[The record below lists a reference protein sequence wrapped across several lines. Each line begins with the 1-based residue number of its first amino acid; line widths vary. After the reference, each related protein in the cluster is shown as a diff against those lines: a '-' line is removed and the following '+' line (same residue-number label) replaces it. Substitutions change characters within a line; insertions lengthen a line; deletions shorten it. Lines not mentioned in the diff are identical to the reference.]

1 MRPAGL
7 LVSVALVVLALGV
20 AASAAEPARL
30 AFVAEG
36 KEFRFDTGLLRG
48 CLRPQGKSLGLAPV
62 VDCASGTTLS
72 GAYGLVSHYRLL
84 DAEARYG
91 GGAWDWPSTA
101 RLLDDG
107 AVEAA
112 WTADQGHPFDMKAVY
127 RWAAPGTLDVVTSV
141 APKKDL
147 SRLEVFLASYFAGFP
162 GSLVYVKACPE
173 TEGKPAFLEAKK
185 AFAVWQMFPRDA
197 DAVKLIQDGRWK
209 RPPSPV
215 DWKIMP
221 TLAGPLAMRRNA
233 KLGLTALV
241 MAPPDDCFA
250 VATPYSEEGHGSLY
264 LSLFGRDIK
273 AGETATARARLV
285 LARDLSD
292 AAAIALCQAY
302 LKGMQPK

>member
-1 MRPAGL
+1 MRLKGL
-7 LVSVALVVLALGV
+7 LVSLASVLPAL
-20 AASAAEPARL
+20 ASAAEPAKL

-36 KEFRFDTGLLRG
+36 KEFRFNTGLVRG
-48 CLRPQGKSLGLAPV
+48 SLRPQGRSLGLAPV
-62 VDCASGTTLS
+62 ADCASGATLS

-84 DAEARYG
+84 DAETRYG

-127 RWAAPGTLDVVTSV
+127 RWAAPGTLDVTTTV

-147 SRLEVFLASYFAGFP
+147 ARLEVFLASYFAGFP
-162 GSLVYVKACPE
+162 ASLVYVKACPE
-173 TEGKPAFLEAKK
+173 TGDKPGFLEAKK
-185 AFAVWQMFPRDA
+185 SFAVWQMFPRDP

-215 DWKIMP
+215 DWKIMH

-233 KLGLTALV
+233 KLGITALV
-241 MAPPDDCFA
+241 MAPPADCFA

-273 AGETATARARLV
+273 AGETATARSRLV
-285 LARDLSD
+285 LARGLTDE
-292 AAAIALCQAY
+292 AAIALYQAY
-302 LKGMQPK
+302 LKEAPPK